1 MHTIPAQI
9 SAFLTH
15 EFHNEINLFFS
26 LSTEAR
32 LIYGFYAL
40 AAILV
45 VRPHIRQALKYRH
58 GEAGRG
64 DFCHRAQYEAIFWRM
79 APLMYAFVIN
89 SKLLGLSVFID
100 ITGRLWTLREAHLAE
115 RRFID
120 AKTRELEVR
129 STAISCVSCGS
140 LN

>member
-1 MHTIPAQI
+1 MLTIPAQI

-15 EFHNEINLFFS
+15 EFHNEIKLFLS

-32 LIYGFYAL
+32 MIYGFYAL

-79 APLMYAFVIN
+79 APLLYAFVIN

-115 RRFID
+115 RRFLD
-120 AKTRELEVR
+120 AKNREAV
-129 STAISCVSCGS
+129 AQCC
-140 LN
+140 